1 MSPLWTA
8 DDLIAATNGSMQHRF
23 AAHGLSIDTR
33 TLVAGDLF
41 VALRGE
47 HRDGH
52 RFVADAYA
60 RGAAGALV
68 DRAVEGLSADA
79 PLLAAADTLAALLG
93 LGAFA
98 RARFTG
104 KAVAVT
110 GSVGKTTTKEM
121 LRAILAAE
129 GETHAAKASH
139 NNHWGVPLTL
149 AGLPPRA
156 RFCVCEIG
164 MNHAGEIAPLARLAR
179 PHLAVITSIERAH
192 VGYLGSIEAIA
203 DEKASIARGLEPG
216 GTLVLPADSD
226 LLGRLRCAA
235 AGTAAGIVTFGSSE
249 AADVRLL
256 DAAESA
262 GGSEVAVQ
270 IAGRT
275 IRFRLPA
282 PGRHMAMNATA
293 ALAAQYALGADP
305 ARGARALER
314 FSPLAGRGSSRVLS
328 LAGGPLILL
337 DESYNANAASV
348 RAALAVLRLQP
359 ARRRIAVLGDMLE
372 LGDAA
377 LSEHVSLAPDIIR
390 TADALFAC
398 GSSMRRLFDTLPD
411 RLRAAHAPDAASLAP
426 IVVDAARPGDAIL
439 VKGSLGSRMQLVVDA
454 LQSLAERG

>member
-8 DDLIAATNGSMQHRF
+8 DDLIAATGGSMRHRF

-52 RFVADAYA
+52 RFVVDAYA

-68 DRAVEGLSADA
+68 DRAVDGLSADA
-79 PLLAAADTLAALLG
+79 PLLAAEDTLAALFG

-104 KAVAVT
+104 KAAAVT

-121 LRAILAAE
+121 LRTILAAE

-149 AGLPPRA
+149 AGLPRDA
-156 RFCVCEIG
+156 AFCVCEIG

-226 LLGRLRCAA
+226 LLGRLRHA
-235 AGTAAGIVTFGSSE
+235 AGAAGIVTFGSSP

-256 DAAESA
+256 EAAENA
-262 GGSEVAVQ
+262 EGSDVAVR
-270 IAGRT
+270 ITGRV

-293 ALAAQYALGADP
+293 ALAAQHALGADP

-314 FSPLAGRGSSRVLS
+314 FSPLAGRGSSRVLT
-328 LAGGPLILL
+328 LAGGPLTLL

-377 LSEHVSLAPDIIR
+377 ESEHVSLAPDIVR

-411 RLRAAHAPDAASLAP
+411 QLRAAHAPDAAALAP
-426 IVVDAARPGDAIL
+426 IVVDAVRPGDAIL

-454 LQSLAERG
+454 LQSLAGRG